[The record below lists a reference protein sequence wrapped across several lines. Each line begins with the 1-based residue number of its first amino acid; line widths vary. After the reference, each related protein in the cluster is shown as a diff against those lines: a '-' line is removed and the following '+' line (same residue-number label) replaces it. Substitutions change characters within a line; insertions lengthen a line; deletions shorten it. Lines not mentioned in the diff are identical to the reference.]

1 MYTFDVHTQV
11 YQIASL
17 NIYSVRD
24 ANTILLEIVHLINVV
39 HLHIHCWLHVCI
51 ITFGAPVPLML
62 DSTAR
67 VASTIHT
74 HAHTWG
80 SKCPQICPCPCSHTS
95 YIYIYMPFRCNISR
109 LRIFTTYVYLAFLW
123 MHGH

>member
-24 ANTILLEIVHLINVV
+24 ANTILLEIVHLINGV

-74 HAHTWG
+74 
-80 SKCPQICPCPCSHTS
+80 PCTYLGKQMSSNLPLSLLTHKL
-95 YIYIYMPFRCNISR
+95 YIYIYAIS
-109 LRIFTTYVYLAFLW
+109 V
-123 MHGH
+123 